1 MVYVTGDTHG
11 DFSRFQSPAAH
22 RLRKGDTLIVLG
34 DFGFLWDGG
43 AKEQQILRKLGKKK
57 YNLLFL
63 DGTHENYDLLKKYPV
78 TDWNG
83 GKVQA
88 IEGNLMHLLRG
99 EIYTIENE
107 TYFAF
112 GGGESSD
119 HDLRTDTKTWWE
131 EEMPSEEEMLEGRRN
146 LENHGNKV
154 DFMIT
159 HAPSG
164 RACGFMGG
172 RAPHLTGI
180 NVYLNL
186 LEDTVTYTRWFFGSL
201 HMDKPMS
208 KRHLA
213 VFQNILPVHTKHAKT
228 RK

>member
-1 MVYVTGDTHG
+1 MVYITGDTHG
-11 DFSRFQSPAAH
+11 DFTRFQTPAAH
-22 RLRKGDTLIVLG
+22 HLRKGDTLIVLG

-43 AKEQQILRKLGKKK
+43 KKEQQILRKLGKRK

-63 DGTHENYDLLKKYPV
+63 DGTHENYELLKNYPV

-83 GKVQA
+83 GKVQV

-112 GGGESSD
+112 GGGESPD
-119 HDLRTDTKTWWE
+119 HDLRADAKTWWE
-131 EEMPSEEEMLEGRRN
+131 EEMPSAEQMLAGREN
-146 LENHGNKV
+146 LEKNGNKV
-154 DFMIT
+154 DFMLT

-164 RACGFMGG
+164 RACGYMGDKS
-172 RAPHLTGI
+172 AHLTGI

-201 HMDKPMS
+201 HVDKPMS

-213 VFQNILPVHTKHAKT
+213 VFQSIIPVHAKHAKT